1 LFIGARIAWIA
12 LLCKV
17 APPAKLDEMGGQSR
31 LTALGQGGGAPVSLI
46 VAGETYGEYDL
57 RLHSC

>member
-31 LTALGQGGGAPVSLI
+31 LTALGQGGGASL
-46 VAGETYGEYDL
+46 AYNRGGDL
-57 RLHSC
+57 R

>member
-1 LFIGARIAWIA
+1 MQAGAASE
-12 LLCKV
+12 
-17 APPAKLDEMGGQSR
+17 LDEMGGQSR